1 MVSAVTDRTITRPM
15 SVCLTHLSMESNTK
29 NRASMIN
36 IAHDKM
42 RPAVSIKVDSICVS
56 MSEFFNVG
64 VIFNPLFLLRL

>member
-1 MVSAVTDRTITRPM
+1 
-15 SVCLTHLSMESNTK
+15 
-29 NRASMIN
+29 MIN